1 MGTVTT
7 TGDESLRAGFEAFLL
22 KRYSGVL
29 VGILLQQDNCSPPN
43 VHVDSLYLTAVMPRL
58 VNALLTRPR
67 SIFPLLEEA
76 AVSAQDRIF
85 HSSRFQASNAR
96 VDGADSAAVGS
107 VKRTVRV
114 RVEFHRISCPGISP
128 AVSQVRMRHVGRLL
142 SLSGT
147 VLRVSAVKSHEV
159 EQLMECTKCKHR
171 FLISASKEGG
181 TTHDLPSVCPSSHAE
196 LDSACKPVTSCE
208 NASFRTVSAG
218 RPIVCDYQELR
229 LQEPMVRTRTSVGA
243 TWPLSSLGIGGEQTT
258 AQEKHLGS
266 ISTSVAAPPKALLV
280 VVEEDLVDVCKP
292 GDDVCVTLTVLWR
305 WHRANR
311 DQRAELELV
320 GHATAVRVLNKQTS
334 SLSPVDEADATS
346 FAAFWRAYD
355 GNARSSDPCHE
366 PPLYGREMIIH
377 SVCPQLCGLQTA
389 KLAVLLALIGGVPR
403 VEPKSGTSIR
413 GESHLLIVGD
423 PGMGKSQLLRYAAQ
437 IAPRAVMTTGTG
449 STAAGLTAAA
459 VKADG
464 GEGWSLEAGAL
475 VLADGGVCCI
485 DEFDT
490 ISVNEQAAMHEAME
504 QQTISIAKGGLV
516 ATLQTRC
523 AVLGATNP
531 KGMKFDPTAT
541 LAANTGLAPPLL
553 SRFDCVLVVLD
564 DKDPDKDQE
573 MSSHMISSHCGD
585 RPGDGFTPAAFKEGS
600 TQQLE
605 ARRDSGFG
613 EGALNK
619 LETACCSAK
628 NDGGA
633 SDSFQRDCSSNF
645 ARGAT
650 ELWPFERVR
659 RYIAL
664 VRCAFDPILTPDAES
679 LIRGYY
685 QMRRR
690 GEDNSLGRPTIRL
703 LESLIRLAQA
713 HARLMWRT
721 EASRRDVVV
730 AVDLVEATSGVLR
743 DRSAKENDDPESLL
757 QQRELQL
764 MRRITAELGTAWF

>member
-1 MGTVTT
+1 MGTIAT
-7 TGDESLRAGFEAFLL
+7 TGDDSLRAGFEAFLL
-22 KRYSGVL
+22 KRYGSVLEGV
-29 VGILLQQDNCSPPN
+29 LLQQDDCSPPN
-43 VHVDSLYLTAVMPRL
+43 VHVDALYLSAAMPRL

-67 SIFPLLEEA
+67 SILPLLEEA

-85 HSSRFQASNAR
+85 HSSRFQASDAR
-96 VDGADSAAVGS
+96 VDGAGGAAGGS
-107 VKRTVRV
+107 VKRTVKV
-114 RVEFHRISCPGISP
+114 RVEFHRLSCPGISP
-128 AVSQVRMRHVGRLL
+128 AVSQVRKRHVGRLL

-147 VLRVSAVKSHEV
+147 VLRASAVKSHEV

-171 FLISASKEGG
+171 FLIAASKEGG
-181 TTHDLPSVCPSSHAE
+181 TNQYLPSVCPSSHAE
-196 LDSACKPVTSCE
+196 LNSARKPVAPCE
-208 NASFRTVSAG
+208 NATFRAVSAG

-229 LQEPMVRTRTSVGA
+229 IQEPMVRTRTSVGA
-243 TWPLSSLGIGGEQTT
+243 TWPLSSLGVGGEKST
-258 AQEKHLGS
+258 AQENHSGS
-266 ISTSVAAPPKALLV
+266 MATSAAAPPRTLLV

-320 GHATAVRVLNKQTS
+320 GHATAVHVLNKRTS
-334 SLSPVDEADATS
+334 SLGPVDEADATS

-355 GNARSSDPCHE
+355 GNARASDPSRDL
-366 PPLYGREMIIH
+366 PLHGRDMIIQ
-377 SVCPQLCGLQTA
+377 SVCPQLCGMQTA

-403 VEPKSGTSIR
+403 MEPKSGTSIR

-475 VLADGGVCCI
+475 VLADGGVCCV

-504 QQTISIAKGGLV
+504 QQTISIAKGGIV

-564 DKDPDKDQE
+564 EKDPDKDHE

-585 RPGDGFTPAAFKEGS
+585 RTGDEFTPAAFKEGS
-600 TQQLE
+600 TQQMA

-613 EGALNK
+613 GGALSK

-628 NDGGA
+628 SDGGA
-633 SDSFQRDCSSNF
+633 SDGLPRDCGSNV

-650 ELWPFERVR
+650 DLWPFERVR

-690 GEDNSLGRPTIRL
+690 GEDNSSGRPTIRL

-721 EASRRDVVV
+721 EAIRRDVLV
-730 AVDLVEATSGVLR
+730 AVELVEASSGVLR
-743 DRSAKENDDPESLL
+743 DRNAKENDDPESLL

-764 MRRITAELGTAWF
+764 IRRITAELGTAWF